1 MCRNALVEINST
13 AVVSPVQQQNTLA
26 PN

>member
-26 PN
+26 